1 MCVLC
6 ASVIHAALMQA
17 SSSREVAT
25 VVHHLF
31 VHSHRSTVHSQRSAE
46 NVMLRFFILM
56 SALACAST
64 LSFGLAQ
71 AAPRAD
77 VRMVATAGV
86 LGDMQGLP
94 HISDSNSHEGK

>member
-1 MCVLC
+1 
-6 ASVIHAALMQA
+6 
-17 SSSREVAT
+17 
-25 VVHHLF
+25 
-31 VHSHRSTVHSQRSAE
+31 
-46 NVMLRFFILM
+46 MLRFFILV

-64 LSFGLAQ
+64 LSTLSFGLVQ
-71 AAPRAD
+71 TAPRAD